1 VWMLHCHIL
10 WHLATGM
17 AMLIDVQG
25 DPGGVGAHDAGV
37 ELGPGG
43 TCFG

>member
-1 VWMLHCHIL
+1 MWMLHCHIL